1 MIELKVA
8 AQIFFH
14 RAAARCSAKTDKS
27 DGGSVGLSVGR
38 LLHSFVTGV
47 LRVEA
52 GEAGAGVARS
62 RRLTEGESG
71 DKNGISGGGR
81 GRPRS
86 NSSQHTAG
94 LLSTRAG
101 DTADGGFNFSS
112 VRRSVLDGVLGR
124 VATSQAADLRR
135 KAFDQL
141 LSEGNSAPFLALLGV
156 SLASGSGIITK
167 EDEVDQICWEIKQAV
182 GKTRLVVTNS
192 DSAATQQNHTWSLQ
206 DFELGPPIAKGC
218 AAVIYSARCRRGHDV
233 SEDTAGAEFPLAIK
247 MMFNYDAESNAAT
260 ILRAMQR
267 ETVPASP
274 GSVAVAGEL
283 GGELVH
289 LDRHPNIV
297 QMEAVFADQVSGLPP
312 VSIYSVSFVI

>member
-14 RAAARCSAKTDKS
+14 RAAARCSAKRDKKS

-112 VRRSVLDGVLGR
+112 
-124 VATSQAADLRR
+124 
-135 KAFDQL
+135 
-141 LSEGNSAPFLALLGV
+141 
-156 SLASGSGIITK
+156 
-167 EDEVDQICWEIKQAV
+167 
-182 GKTRLVVTNS
+182 
-192 DSAATQQNHTWSLQ
+192 
-206 DFELGPPIAKGC
+206 
-218 AAVIYSARCRRGHDV
+218 
-233 SEDTAGAEFPLAIK
+233 
-247 MMFNYDAESNAAT
+247 
-260 ILRAMQR
+260 
-267 ETVPASP
+267 
-274 GSVAVAGEL
+274 
-283 GGELVH
+283 
-289 LDRHPNIV
+289 
-297 QMEAVFADQVSGLPP
+297 
-312 VSIYSVSFVI
+312 